1 MLYLDSSALAK
12 RYFRERGSKR
22 LRDRLN
28 KGDRVFTSELSYAEI
43 HTVIARKFH
52 ERSIGKKTYRRLLS
66 TFMDDWLFAIN
77 KIEVS
82 AAITMTAIPD
92 MLERFSLR
100 GADAVHLAAAI
111 WLRDRLMLDA
121 PFAGEDG
128 ALEFA
133 VADKKL
139 ASVAAKYGLSVFNP
153 DTTD

>member
-28 KGDRVFTSELSYAEI
+28 RGDRVFTSELSYAEI
-43 HTVIARKFH
+43 HAVIARKFH
-52 ERSIGKKTYRRLLS
+52 ERSIGRAAYRRLVS
-66 TFMDDWLFAIN
+66 AFMEDWQFAIN

-82 AAITMTAIPD
+82 ATTTMSAIPD
-92 MLERFSLR
+92 VLERFSLR
-100 GADAVHLAAAI
+100 GADAVHLAAAM
-111 WLRDRLMLDA
+111 WLRDRIALTL

-133 VADKKL
+133 VADQKL
-139 ASVAAKYGLSVFNP
+139 ASVAAKCGLSVFNP
-153 DTTD
+153 ETAE